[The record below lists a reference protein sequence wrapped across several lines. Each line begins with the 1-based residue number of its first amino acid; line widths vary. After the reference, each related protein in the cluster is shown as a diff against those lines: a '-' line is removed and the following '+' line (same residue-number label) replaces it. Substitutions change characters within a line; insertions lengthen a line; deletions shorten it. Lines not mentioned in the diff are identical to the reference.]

1 MNMKC
6 SCGCTLPPNHS
17 LGVFECLRE
26 RVINNPTKIKVF
38 EDMWFVEGNV
48 ITGFT
53 LREQRGYHQHSCG
66 GWSRPKDHE
75 STNSLSD
82 ET

>member
-17 LGVFECLRE
+17 LGSFECFRE
-26 RVINNPTKIKVF
+26 RVRTNPIKVKG
-38 EDMWFVEGNV
+38 DDRWFVDGGL

-75 STNSLSD
+75 STNSLPD